1 MLDVE
6 KGRGAWRRGAGG
18 EGGRPGRCRHPEQ
31 PGGSDRGDP
40 WSSRDPV
47 PRADGRAQAPGRRPV
62 LRIGVHRWVVL
73 GVPAAG
79 GVRTAH
85 LGAGLHPPTQMQWP
99 PRSLHVLTAHL
110 GSWLWRDWLSSAFS
124 PGKQVCG
131 SGQPHFVAEGRG
143 TVIVL
148 GTGAGPGAPR
158 TAPGLGGA
166 CPLPAS
172 ASPGTVPD
180 FLPRPAGR

>member
-40 WSSRDPV
+40 GSSRDPV
-47 PRADGRAQAPGRRPV
+47 PRADGRAQAPGRHPV

-110 GSWLWRDWLSSAFS
+110 GA
-124 PGKQVCG
+124 G
-131 SGQPHFVAEGRG
+131 SGGIGSAQPSHLGSRCAVPGSLTSWPKEGG
-143 TVIVL
+143 Q
-148 GTGAGPGAPR
+148 
-158 TAPGLGGA
+158 
-166 CPLPAS
+166 
-172 ASPGTVPD
+172 
-180 FLPRPAGR
+180 